1 MDKMERVEFLRPG
14 WFGVDCPA
22 DTRRVEFDLRNQGVL
37 QRRLPVGA
45 LFLGDSITHYWE
57 IESYF
62 ACRTGLLLNRGIGGD
77 RTEFCLRRLEAD
89 AIQLRPAI
97 TFLMIGINN
106 SWDLAYDDW
115 RRLPGQPMNKVLEQ
129 AEKDIRAMAQKFS
142 EAGLRLVLCSVLP
155 TCMYFT
161 REDPQRR
168 EYTVKLNRKIQEIA
182 GEFGF
187 SYLDYHSA
195 MVQADGLTAMEDYFF
210 DGIHPN
216 VFGYQVMAKRLLEQ
230 FPEVGLESM
239 EDHLKHGR

>member
-1 MDKMERVEFLRPG
+1 MEMNRVEFLRPG

-22 DTRRVEFDLRNQGVL
+22 DSRRVEFDLRNQGVL

-62 ACRTGLLLNRGIGGD
+62 HCTTGLLLNRGIGGD
-77 RTEFCLRRLEAD
+77 NTEFCLKRLEAD
-89 AIQLRPAI
+89 AIQLRPAV

-115 RRLPGQPMNKVLEQ
+115 KRLPGRPMAEVLDCAEQ
-129 AEKDIRAMAQKFS
+129 DIRAMARRFY
-142 EAGLRLVLCSVLP
+142 ETGLRLVLCSVLP

-168 EYTVKLNRKIQEIA
+168 EYTIQLNRRLKQIA
-182 GEFGF
+182 AQFGF
-187 SYLDYHSA
+187 SYLDYHSS
-195 MVQADGLTAMEDYFF
+195 MVQADGLTAIEDYFF
-210 DGIHPN
+210 DGIHPT
-216 VFGYQVMAKRLLEQ
+216 VFGYQVMAQKLLEQ
-230 FPEVGLESM
+230 FPDVGLESM
-239 EDHLKHGR
+239 EAHLQQLR

>member
-1 MDKMERVEFLRPG
+1 MEKVEFLRPG
-14 WFGVDCPA
+14 WFGVECPA
-22 DTRRVEFDLRNQGVL
+22 DVRRVEFDLRNQGVL
-37 QRRLPVGA
+37 QRHLPVGA
-45 LFLGDSITHYWE
+45 LFIGDSITHYWE

-62 ACRTGLLLNRGIGGD
+62 YCQKGLLLNRGIGGD
-77 RTEFCLRRLEAD
+77 NTEFCLRRLEAD

-115 RRLPGQPMNKVLEQ
+115 RRLPGQPMDQVLNRAEQ
-129 AEKDIRAMAQKFS
+129 DIRAMAKRFY
-142 EAGLRLVLCSVLP
+142 ETGLQLVLCSVLP

-168 EYTVKLNRKIQEIA
+168 EYTVELNRRIQRIA
-182 GEFGF
+182 AEFGF

-195 MVQADGLTAMEDYFF
+195 MVQPDGLTAIEDYFF
-210 DGIHPN
+210 DGIHPT
-216 VFGYQVMAKRLLEQ
+216 VFGYQVMAKKLLEQ

-239 EDHLKHGR
+239 EAHLQACRNS